1 MKCHLYPISWVKP
14 DVYKCNISIVHIF
27 LYHVGLSSRID
38 CCTTNNNYQHQQN
51 HHNFSSK
58 LQLLN
63 YNTSSSLPQSAGDQ
77 GNGSSFEQKQPFQ
90 NRQSSPLN
98 HTTST
103 LSRRPSFTLQSPLQ
117 HRPIVENIISDNNNS
132 HTYRQQMPDPFNFNS
147 RRGASAFSSLR
158 RSDSYSPGIP
168 LHSALLEFLT

>member
-1 MKCHLYPISWVKP
+1 MISLPQDWVKP
-14 DVYKCNISIVHIF
+14 DDYKCNISIVHIF

-38 CCTTNNNYQHQQN
+38 CCTTNNNYQHLAHQQN
-51 HHNFSSK
+51 HNNISSK

-63 YNTSSSLPQSAGDQ
+63 YNTSSTLPQSAGDQ
-77 GNGSSFEQKQPFQ
+77 SFEQKQPCFQ

-98 HTTST
+98 SHTTTSI

-147 RRGASAFSSLR
+147 RRGANAFSSLR

-168 LHSALLEFLT
+168 LPPFC